1 MFCCRTNVYQGTR
14 TEVTLYKMSH
24 KNQMD
29 VGEEFNN
36 FPQNFIW
43 IFDGCFYY
51 YLNFH

>member
-1 MFCCRTNVYQGTR
+1 MFYRGTNVYHAVR
-14 TEVTLYKMSH
+14 TEVTLYKISD
-24 KNQMD
+24 KNQMN